1 LWNGGTPPRPET
13 ATHELWRKVRLIPA
27 ATAPASHPGTA
38 PTRPWIVIALLFFA
52 AAINYIDRG
61 SLSVAAPRLVTEFS
75 LSPVQMGFLLS
86 AFFWSYTVFQL
97 VAGWLADRYSV
108 TWVFGIGFF
117 LWSAATMGSA
127 FTGGLVSLA
136 VLRLALGVGESVAFP
151 CYSKVIAAGF
161 TVERRGLPNSLL
173 EAGTKLGPAI
183 GTLGGGLL
191 VSRYGW
197 RVMFLVLGLG
207 SLLWLI
213 PWSIWAPRPAANTRV
228 PESGPAGPAPTMLR
242 ILARRDAWG
251 TFIGNFCYTYAYY
264 FLLTWLPSYLVKERH
279 VSLAMMGVIGSIPF
293 WGSALAAVLSGW
305 ASDAWIR
312 RGASPTRVRKT
323 FVVSGLLLS
332 TVMVPAALV
341 DDLGISIALLSLAYV
356 AFGIYASNHWA
367 ITQTLAGHEAAGKW
381 TGLQNTIGNLSGIV
395 APIATGFLVQETGSF
410 FWAFVS
416 PAVLAMVGVCCYLF
430 LVGPVTPVNWVATK
444 TA

>member
-1 LWNGGTPPRPET
+1 V
-13 ATHELWRKVRLIPA
+13 K
-27 ATAPASHPGTA
+27 ATAPPLTGAAKSRA
-38 PTRPWIVIALLFFA
+38 WIVVTLLFFA

-61 SLSVAAPRLVTEFS
+61 SLSVAAPRLVTELS
-75 LSPVQMGFLLS
+75 LSSVQMGFLLS
-86 AFFWSYTVFQL
+86 AFFWSYTLFQL
-97 VAGWLADRYSV
+97 LAGWLADRYPV

-127 FTGGLVSLA
+127 FTGSLAALA
-136 VLRLALGVGESVAFP
+136 VLRLLLGVGESVAFP

-161 TVERRGLPNSLL
+161 PPERRGLPNSLL

-183 GTLGGGLL
+183 GTLAGGLL
-191 VSRYGW
+191 VARYGW
-197 RVMFLVLGLG
+197 RVMFFVLGLG

-213 PWSIWAPRPAANTRV
+213 PWILWAPRPAAVRV
-228 PESGPAGPAPTMLR
+228 PASAALSPAPNTPTMWR
-242 ILARRDAWG
+242 IMRRKDAWG

-293 WGSALAAVLSGW
+293 WGSALSAVLCGW

-312 RGASPTRVRKT
+312 RGGSPTRVRKT
-323 FVVSGLLLS
+323 FVVSGLVLS
-332 TVMVPAALV
+332 TAMVPAALV
-341 DDLGISIALLSLAYV
+341 HDLTLSMTLLSIAYV

-367 ITQTLAGHEAAGKW
+367 ITQTLAGPAAAGKW
-381 TGLQNTIGNLSGIV
+381 TGLQNTVGNLSGIV
-395 APIATGFLVQETGSF
+395 APIATGVLVQETGSF

-416 PAVLAMVGVCCYLF
+416 PAILAMVGVCCYLF
-430 LVGPVTPVNWVATK
+430 LVGPVAPVNWDSPDNA
-444 TA
+444 